1 MNCQDRKSQEGFTLA
16 ELLMVLAI
24 LSLVIVT
31 VWPNLA
37 RTERSD
43 MALVQGKILVALRAA
58 QAKAIGQN
66 RDTSVE
72 IDVAE
77 RFVNTEPL
85 PSSIFLRVTF
95 GGETESQNLAVFT
108 FFPDGTSTGGEVELR
123 GPNETRLI
131 TVNWL
136 TGNAA
141 LVNLQ

>member
-1 MNCQDRKSQEGFTLA
+1 MKDEEGFTLA

-37 RTERSD
+37 RTDRSD
-43 MALVQGKILVALRAA
+43 MALAQGKILAALRKA

-72 IDVAE
+72 IDVAG
-77 RFVNTEPL
+77 RSVNADPL
-85 PSSIFLRVTF
+85 PKSVSLRVTF
-95 GGETESQNLAVFT
+95 GGDSASQNRSLFK

-123 GPNETRLI
+123 TPNETRLI
-131 TVNWL
+131 TINWL

-141 LVNLQ
+141 PVNPQ

>member
-1 MNCQDRKSQEGFTLA
+1 MKNEEGFTLA

-37 RTERSD
+37 RTDRSD
-43 MALVQGKILVALRAA
+43 MALAQGKILGALRAA

-77 RFVNTEPL
+77 RFVNTEAL
-85 PSSIFLRVTF
+85 PKSVALKVTF
-95 GGETESQNLAVFT
+95 GGASTLQNLAVFK

-141 LVNLQ
+141 TVNIQ

>member
-1 MNCQDRKSQEGFTLA
+1 MKNEEGFTLA

-37 RTERSD
+37 RTDRSD
-43 MALVQGKILVALRAA
+43 MALAQGKILVELRAA

-77 RFVNTEPL
+77 RFVNTEAL
-85 PSSIFLRVTF
+85 PKSVALKVTF
-95 GGETESQNLAVFT
+95 GGASASQNLAVFK

-123 GPNETRLI
+123 GSNETRLI
-131 TVNWL
+131 TVNWM

-141 LVNLQ
+141 PVNIQ

>member
-1 MNCQDRKSQEGFTLA
+1 MKKQDGFTLA

-24 LSLVIVT
+24 LSLVVVT
-31 VWPNLA
+31 IWPNLA
-37 RTERSD
+37 RTDRSD
-43 MALVQGKILVALRAA
+43 MALAQGKILVALRAA

-77 RFVNTEPL
+77 RLVNAEPL
-85 PSSIFLRVTF
+85 PKSVTLKVTF
-95 GGETESQNLAVFT
+95 GGELASQNLALFK

-141 LVNLQ
+141 PVNAQ